1 MYFKNKKKLEEKIVL
16 DLLVELFYEG
26 ENFKYDFG
34 TVNAVCICADDGKCG
49 NV

>member
-1 MYFKNKKKLEEKIVL
+1 MREKIL
-16 DLLVELFYEG
+16 K
-26 ENFKYDFG
+26 KYDFG